1 MFFLEPGN
9 VLLHSIVPFSLVL
22 TVNTGFALQEKAF
35 LKKLKFR
42 LNAPTPYVFMLRF
55 LKAAQSE
62 TKVYKTDNLISD

>member
-1 MFFLEPGN
+1 M
-9 VLLHSIVPFSLVL
+9 
-22 TVNTGFALQEKAF
+22 

-62 TKVYKTDNLISD
+62 PKVFNNF